1 LSDLKFEVKLTATA
15 EVRDKD
21 GNLKDADPVEI
32 TTTITEDQAKALGLI
47 EGEQS

>member
-1 LSDLKFEVKLTATA
+1 MKFEVKISATA

-21 GNLKDADPVEI
+21 GNLKSSEPVEM
-32 TTTITEDQAKALGLI
+32 TTTMTEAQLRAFT

>member
-1 LSDLKFEVKLTATA
+1 MTEMKFEVKIAATA

-21 GNLKDADPVEI
+21 GNLKSSEPVEM
-32 TTTITEDQAKALGLI
+32 TTTMTEAQLRAFT